1 MFTLI
6 ESIDDLAVLN
16 EELLRKPYVGVDT
29 EFRRTNKDNMRLA
42 LLQVN
47 DGEETYLIDTLC
59 IKEPEDRAS
68 FLFSNAV
75 VKIFHSCKEDLEAI
89 YSWTNKQML
98 NIFDTQLANSFLNG
112 EYSISYQALVQ
123 EKLDIILE
131 KKETR
136 SNWLRRPLSDDQ
148 LKYASLDVEYL
159 IFLYEEQREE
169 LIKAKK
175 MVWLDQDIRRL
186 VKLTFNPQ
194 DFLLDLKRT
203 LSKSEE
209 NKILQDLNKVI
220 ITISEENEINET
232 LFFSK
237 KAQKDLLRS
246 TCLLGLD
253 EACNQITPW
262 RSKLIKKD
270 LINLLN

>member
-220 ITISEENEINET
+220 ITISKENEINET